1 MSISTNAEESDAN
14 QSKFY
19 RVTSSEPITD
29 ADDLFDILSNFLMKD
44 KRRQIAM
51 EYLDEKDLISSRLT
65 WVSTAIRDLL
75 WWRLVSSLSVVSNFH
90 FYIILRIKIIHTYFM
105 NN

>member
-75 WWRLVSSLSVVSNFH
+75 CPLSVVSNFH
-90 FYIILRIKIIHTYFM
+90 FYIILRMKIIHTYFM